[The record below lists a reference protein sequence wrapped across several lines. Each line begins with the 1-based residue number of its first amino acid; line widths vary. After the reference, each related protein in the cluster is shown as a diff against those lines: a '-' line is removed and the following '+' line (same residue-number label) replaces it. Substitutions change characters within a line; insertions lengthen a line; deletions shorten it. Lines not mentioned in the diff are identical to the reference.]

1 MASKNDLALAVLED
15 LGVVAAGENP
25 TNADAQLV
33 IRRYN
38 ALHEMLVEKELAYW
52 ESAASAASDTIPQ
65 SVKGP
70 LTVVLA
76 NQCAK
81 AFGKPRDYAEETIGM
96 NQLSAV
102 CQRERS
108 QLPTE
113 SLYF

>member
-52 ESAASAASDTIPQ
+52 ESASHTIPQ